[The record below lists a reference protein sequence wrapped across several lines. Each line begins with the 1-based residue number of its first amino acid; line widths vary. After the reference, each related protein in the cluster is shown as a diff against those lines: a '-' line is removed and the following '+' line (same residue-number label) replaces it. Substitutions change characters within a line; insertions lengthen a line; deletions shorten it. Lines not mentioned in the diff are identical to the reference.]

1 MKTNVR
7 NIDKVVR
14 ILAAIVIA
22 VLYFTHIISGTLA
35 LLLLLVVGIF
45 LLTSLLGFCP
55 IYWITGLSSK
65 PKQADNK

>member
-35 LLLLLVVGIF
+35 LLLLLVAGIF
-45 LLTSLLGFCP
+45 LLTSLLEFCP
-55 IYWITGLSSK
+55 IYWIAGLSSK